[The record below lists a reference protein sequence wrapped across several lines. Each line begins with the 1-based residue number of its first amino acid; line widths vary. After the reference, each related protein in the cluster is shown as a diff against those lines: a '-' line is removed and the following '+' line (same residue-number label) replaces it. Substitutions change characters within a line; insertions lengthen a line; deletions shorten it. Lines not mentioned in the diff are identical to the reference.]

1 MSILLAV
8 MATALFQQPS
18 CEALKSVSL
27 PKATIT
33 AAEFVPANAPQS
45 TAGPRCTG
53 CGIAGAL
60 SRRSDACS
68 DGGLAYRDGIVDA
81 R

>member
-27 PKATIT
+27 PNATIT
-33 AAEFVPANAPQS
+33 AANSF
-45 TAGPRCTG
+45 PRM
-53 CGIAGAL
+53 
-60 SRRSDACS
+60 RRSPRRDAVHRVRHCRRTVAS
-68 DGGLAYRDGIVDA
+68 Q
-81 R
+81 